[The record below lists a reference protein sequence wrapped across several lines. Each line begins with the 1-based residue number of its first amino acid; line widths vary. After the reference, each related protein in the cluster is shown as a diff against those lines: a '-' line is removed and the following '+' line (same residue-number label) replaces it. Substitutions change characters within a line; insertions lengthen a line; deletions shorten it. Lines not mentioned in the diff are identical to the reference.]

1 MAAKLALYR
10 WRGVM
15 WQFEEGKQP
24 AGAVRVAVTEP
35 ETPESRQQP
44 KKPTR
49 RRTTKKQ
56 ES

>member
-44 KKPTR
+44 KKLMR